1 LFGYLRA
8 TTALAGGTD
17 MTLST
22 ILLFGGLWILASG
35 VIGWLLGGWLGGL
48 VERYYPEVDE

>member
-1 LFGYLRA
+1 MWPLLSGKD
-8 TTALAGGTD
+8 T

-22 ILLFGGLWILASG
+22 ILLLSLAWILASG

-48 VERYYPEVDE
+48 VERWYPEVDE